1 MEQQVGRPL
10 SAFETQ
16 AYESLER
23 TTYSVARS
31 AADKEAIYRLRYRA
45 YLKEGAIEANET
57 GLLTDDYD
65 LQPNVCTV
73 GVKYDGKLVS
83 SMRINIAS
91 RNERRT
97 SAAKT
102 FPDLLDPLLD
112 DGKTMVDPNR
122 FVVDP
127 EFWDAIPALAHLTA
141 RLGMLAGLHFGTNYC
156 LSTPRA
162 EHYAFYRRFFN
173 LKTMSTPRMY
183 PGLVKPIG
191 LMIIDMPSALAYA
204 KARYPFMQ
212 PQPGEGER
220 VFEGC
225 NLLPADTVR

>member
-10 SAFETQ
+10 SAFESQ
-16 AYESLER
+16 AFESLER
-23 TTYSVARS
+23 TTYQVARS
-31 AADKEAIYRLRYRA
+31 AAEKEDIYRLRYRA
-45 YLKEGAIEANET
+45 YLKEGAIEPNET
-57 GLLTDDYD
+57 GMLPDDYD

-73 GVKYDGKLVS
+73 AVKYDGRLVS

-91 RNERRT
+91 REERRT
-97 SAAKT
+97 SAVKT
-102 FPDLLDPLLD
+102 FPELLNPLLD
-112 DGKTMVDPNR
+112 AGETMVDPNR

-156 LSTPRA
+156 LATPRA

-173 LKTMSTPRMY
+173 LKSMSTPRMY

-212 PQPGEGER
+212 PRPGEGEQ
-220 VFEGC
+220 VFGDLD
-225 NLLPADTVR
+225 LLQSNTAR